1 MSTTGWH
8 RRVLHS
14 EGPTATAADRT
25 IERTAIEAAG
35 LGIYQLALVRRGL
48 GDARRAPSPTSAAA
62 DAASAPATASA
73 WTCTP
78 ARRSSSP
85 RRTPS
90 GRRERCASPSCRSRL
105 AAWPRDDSGRP
116 IRPGYNDSPSGRTVG
131 PEQLRRLAATTD
143 SAPAQTSLFG

>member
-1 MSTTGWH
+1 MSAWH
-8 RRVLHS
+8 RRVLYS

-35 LGIYQLALVRRGL
+35 LGLYQLALLRRGL
-48 GDARRAPSPTSAAA
+48 GEPRVVACLGGCGRGIGPCESECLDLDSGERLIVSSTDPEWEARALRITELP
-62 DAASAPATASA
+62 PAL
-73 WTCTP
+73 
-78 ARRSSSP
+78 
-85 RRTPS
+85 
-90 GRRERCASPSCRSRL
+90 L

-131 PEQLRRLAATTD
+131 PEQLRRLAARTD

>member
-1 MSTTGWH
+1 MSPTGWH

-14 EGPTATAADRT
+14 EGPTGTAADRT

-48 GDARRAPSPTSAAA
+48 DAPRVIAYLGGGGRGIGPCDSECLDLDTGETFTISSTDPEWEARALRVSELP
-62 DAASAPATASA
+62 PAL
-73 WTCTP
+73 
-78 ARRSSSP
+78 
-85 RRTPS
+85 
-90 GRRERCASPSCRSRL
+90 L

-131 PEQLRRLAATTD
+131 PEQLRRLAAHTD